1 MIRIAKTA
9 GFCFGVDRAVNLV
22 YELVD
27 SGKKVC
33 TLGEIIH
40 NPQVVEDLRKK
51 GVRIIASPN
60 EAKPDE
66 TVVIRSHGVK
76 ADVYVELDRLGI
88 DYQDATCPFV
98 SKIHRIVSENSGS
111 DTTVLIAGNENHP
124 EIIGIA
130 SRCKGRSFVFGN
142 ENELEIIT
150 KIHPEIVENN
160 VIMVAQTTFN
170 KTIWQSCK
178 KFAGNI
184 YTNIKIFD
192 TICNA
197 THERQTEAVAIAK
210 QSDAMVVIGGRHSS
224 NTEKLFSICGEYCKT
239 FLIESPDEIKK
250 ELFSRGGDIGV
261 TAGASTPAYIIKE
274 VLTTMS
280 EIEKNTEEEQNF
292 AALLEESLNERLYT
306 GKRVKG
312 VVSFVNNN
320 EIQVD
325 VGAKQAGFVP
335 VNELSDDP
343 NAKPEELV
351 KRGDEIDLIVMKV
364 NDQEGT
370 VMLSKKRCDALAGFD
385 ELCKAYEEGTVLD
398 GVITD
403 VVRGGVL
410 ALTNSVKVFIPASHV
425 SDRRVE
431 NLEELLKKQI
441 RFKIIEIKEQRRRA
455 VGSVKTVIKEEKAQ
469 LAEAFWNEV
478 EIGKKYTGEVKSLTS
493 FGAFV
498 DLGGVDGLIHI
509 TELSWSKIKHPSE
522 VVNVGDMVEVY
533 VKDFDREAKKISL
546 GYKKTEDNPWVKFEN
561 EFSVDQ
567 VVNVKIVSLTQF
579 GAFAEIIP
587 GVDGLIHISQI
598 SHERVNK
605 VADVLQVGD
614 KVDAKITEIDLE
626 KKRISLS
633 IKALLPEIPEEKK
646 EVAEEVKEELPEGIE
661 LSTEE

>member
-1 MIRIAKTA
+1 MIKVAKTA
-9 GFCFGVDRAVNLV
+9 GFCFGVDRAVQLV
-22 YELVD
+22 YKLVE

-40 NPQVVEDLRKK
+40 NPQVVSDLQKK
-51 GVRIIASPN
+51 GVRIISSPS
-60 EAKPDE
+60 EANKGE
-66 TVVIRSHGVK
+66 TVVIRSHGVT
-76 ADVYVELDRLGI
+76 DGVQRELSELGI
-88 DYQDATCPFV
+88 EYQDATCPFV
-98 SKIHRIVSENSGS
+98 AKIHRIVSENSNDGAV
-111 DTTVLIAGNENHP
+111 VLIAGNINHP
-124 EIIGIA
+124 EIIGIE
-130 SRCKGRSFVFGN
+130 SRCKGRTLVF
-142 ENELEIIT
+142 ETEDELENIT
-150 KIHPEIVENN
+150 KSHPEIVENN

-197 THERQTEAVAIAK
+197 TNERQIEAVKIAK
-210 QSDAMVVIGGRHSS
+210 QSDSMVVIGGRHSS
-224 NTEKLFSICGEYCKT
+224 NTKKLFSICGGYCKT
-239 FLIESPDEIKK
+239 FLIESPEEITREMIPK
-250 ELFSRGGDIGV
+250 GGDIGV

-280 EIEKNTEEEQNF
+280 EIEKNLEEEQNF
-292 AALLEESLNERLYT
+292 AELLEESLNERLYT

-312 VVSFVNNN
+312 IVSFINNN

-325 VGAKQAGFVP
+325 VGTKQAGFVP
-335 VNELSDDP
+335 LSELSDDP
-343 NAKPEELV
+343 NVKPEDIV

-370 VMLSKKRCDALAGFD
+370 VMLSKKRCDAMAGFE

-398 GVITD
+398 GVVTD

-410 ALTNSVKVFIPASHV
+410 ALSNSVKVFIPASHV

-431 NLEELLKKQI
+431 DLNELLKKQI

-455 VGSVKTVIKEEKAQ
+455 VGSVKAVLKEEKEK
-469 LAEAFWNEV
+469 LAEAFWNDVEV
-478 EIGKKYTGEVKSLTS
+478 GKKYTGEVKSLTS

-546 GYKKTEDNPWVKFEN
+546 GYKKTEDNPWVKFEK
-561 EFSVDQ
+561 EFAVDQ

-614 KVDAKITEIDLE
+614 KVDAKITEIDLD

-633 IKALLPEIPEEKK
+633 IKALLPEVAPEEK

>member
-1 MIRIAKTA
+1 M
-9 GFCFGVDRAVNLV
+9 
-22 YELVD
+22 
-27 SGKKVC
+27 
-33 TLGEIIH
+33 
-40 NPQVVEDLRKK
+40 
-51 GVRIIASPN
+51 
-60 EAKPDE
+60 
-66 TVVIRSHGVK
+66 VIRSHGVEQS
-76 ADVYVELDRLGI
+76 VYDELERDGVC
-88 DYQDATCPFV
+88 YKDATCPFV
-98 SKIHRIVSENSGS
+98 AKIHKIVSEYSQKAA
-111 DTTVLIAGNENHP
+111 VIIAGDENHP
-124 EIIGIA
+124 EVIGIR
-130 SRCKGRSFVFGN
+130 SRCKGESFVISS
-142 ENELEIIT
+142 EEDLL
-150 KIHPEIVENN
+150 KIAKNHSEIVENN
-160 VIMVAQTTFN
+160 VIMVSQTTFN

-178 KFAGNI
+178 KFAENI

-197 THERQTEAVAIAK
+197 THERQTEAVIIAK
-210 QSDAMVVIGGRHSS
+210 QSDLMFVIGGRHSS
-224 NTEKLFSICGEYCKT
+224 NTEKLYSICDRYCKT
-239 FLIESPDEIKK
+239 FLIETRDEIDKS
-250 ELFSRGGDIGV
+250 LLSDRVDIGV

-280 EIEKNTEEEQNF
+280 EIVKNNEEEQDF

-312 VVSFVNNN
+312 IVSFVNNN

-335 VNELSDDP
+335 VSELSDDP

-351 KRGDEIDLIVMKV
+351 KRGDEIELVVLKV

-370 VMLSKKRCDALAGFD
+370 VMLSKKRCDAEAGFE
-385 ELCKAYEEGTVLD
+385 ELCKAYEDGAVLD
-398 GVITD
+398 GVVTD

-431 NLEELLKKQI
+431 NLEDMLKKQI

-455 VGSVKTVIKEEKAQ
+455 VGSVKAVIKEEKEK
-469 LAEAFWNEV
+469 LAEAFWNDVEV
-478 EIGKKYTGEVKSLTS
+478 GKKYTGEVKSITS

-533 VKDFDREAKKISL
+533 VKDFDAEAKKISL
-546 GYKKTEDNPWVKFEN
+546 GYKKTEDNPWVKFEK
-561 EFSVDQ
+561 EFEVGQ
-567 VVNVKIVSLTQF
+567 QANVRIVSITQF

-598 SHERVNK
+598 SNERVNK
-605 VADVLQVGD
+605 VADVLKVGD
-614 KVDAKITEIDLE
+614 TVDVKITEIDLD

-633 IKALLPEIPEEKK
+633 IRALLPEIPREEK
-646 EVAEEVKEELPEGIE
+646 EVPQETAEELPEGIE
-661 LSTEE
+661 LSAE